1 LRIDSEI
8 IRFGRAAHQLDSAQK
23 KLLTCGF
30 VLTSHPKKLI
40 IGGIAATAMIITAA
54 PAEGAPRPESEPAAM
69 PDGSFE
75 QYPGQYPR
83 WSTGRCQPQPGAF
96 VDDRGGYVTSI
107 PTDPG
112 GNMEFSLIGIIMA
125 IVVGAIVGVL
135 ARLVLPGRQNISI
148 ILTIVVGIA
157 SALIG
162 TLIARA
168 LGVATETK
176 GIDWIELLIQVL
188 VAVVG
193 VAIVS
198 AVMGRRRGTLRR

>member
-1 LRIDSEI
+1 
-8 IRFGRAAHQLDSAQK
+8 
-23 KLLTCGF
+23 
-30 VLTSHPKKLI
+30 
-40 IGGIAATAMIITAA
+40 
-54 PAEGAPRPESEPAAM
+54 
-69 PDGSFE
+69 
-75 QYPGQYPR
+75 
-83 WSTGRCQPQPGAF
+83 
-96 VDDRGGYVTSI
+96 
-107 PTDPG
+107 
-112 GNMEFSLIGIIMA
+112 MEFSLIGIIMA

-135 ARLVLPGRQNISI
+135 ARLVLPGRQNISF

>member
-1 LRIDSEI
+1 
-8 IRFGRAAHQLDSAQK
+8 
-23 KLLTCGF
+23 
-30 VLTSHPKKLI
+30 
-40 IGGIAATAMIITAA
+40 
-54 PAEGAPRPESEPAAM
+54 
-69 PDGSFE
+69 
-75 QYPGQYPR
+75 
-83 WSTGRCQPQPGAF
+83 
-96 VDDRGGYVTSI
+96 
-107 PTDPG
+107 
-112 GNMEFSLIGIIMA
+112 MEFSLIGIIMA

-148 ILTIVVGIA
+148 ILTIVVGIV

-168 LGVATETK
+168 LGIATETK
-176 GIDWIELLIQVL
+176 GVDWIELLIQVL

>member
-1 LRIDSEI
+1 
-8 IRFGRAAHQLDSAQK
+8 
-23 KLLTCGF
+23 
-30 VLTSHPKKLI
+30 
-40 IGGIAATAMIITAA
+40 
-54 PAEGAPRPESEPAAM
+54 
-69 PDGSFE
+69 
-75 QYPGQYPR
+75 
-83 WSTGRCQPQPGAF
+83 
-96 VDDRGGYVTSI
+96 
-107 PTDPG
+107 
-112 GNMEFSLIGIIMA
+112 MEFSLIGIIMA

-148 ILTIVVGIA
+148 ILTIVVGIV

>member
-1 LRIDSEI
+1 
-8 IRFGRAAHQLDSAQK
+8 
-23 KLLTCGF
+23 
-30 VLTSHPKKLI
+30 
-40 IGGIAATAMIITAA
+40 
-54 PAEGAPRPESEPAAM
+54 
-69 PDGSFE
+69 
-75 QYPGQYPR
+75 
-83 WSTGRCQPQPGAF
+83 
-96 VDDRGGYVTSI
+96 
-107 PTDPG
+107 
-112 GNMEFSLIGIIMA
+112 MEFSLIGIIMA

-157 SALIG
+157 SALIV

>member
-1 LRIDSEI
+1 
-8 IRFGRAAHQLDSAQK
+8 
-23 KLLTCGF
+23 
-30 VLTSHPKKLI
+30 
-40 IGGIAATAMIITAA
+40 
-54 PAEGAPRPESEPAAM
+54 
-69 PDGSFE
+69 
-75 QYPGQYPR
+75 
-83 WSTGRCQPQPGAF
+83 
-96 VDDRGGYVTSI
+96 
-107 PTDPG
+107 
-112 GNMEFSLIGIIMA
+112 MEFSLIGIIMA
-125 IVVGAIVGVL
+125 IVVGTIVGVL

-168 LGVATETK
+168 LGVATETE